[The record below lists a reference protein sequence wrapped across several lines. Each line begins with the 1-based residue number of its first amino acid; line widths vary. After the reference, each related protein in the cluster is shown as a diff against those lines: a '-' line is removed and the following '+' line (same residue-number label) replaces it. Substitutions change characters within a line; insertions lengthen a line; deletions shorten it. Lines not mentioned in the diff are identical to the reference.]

1 MSRLVD
7 LYPRAWR
14 ERYGAE
20 LADLL
25 EQRPPSLLD
34 RVDLVRGAVDAR
46 IHPQLV
52 APASP
57 EPVDDGVINARR
69 AGWFTL
75 AGAATWLGGVVVAV
89 NGPLV
94 HDEWGTYRDGG
105 GGLPLIILAMALL
118 AVGIAATAERLPSG
132 DRLGRAGAWLAG
144 GGGLLWAMAPWVMV
158 TGLVGAFGFVCLG
171 VAAVRARHWPAW
183 GVAAALAAVAA
194 FPLALSGLLP
204 VPGGALE
211 SDGQYIVFAGLV
223 ALWLVVAGP
232 LLGRSAVAPPSG
244 A

>member
-1 MSRLVD
+1 MSRLVG

-34 RVDLVRGAVDAR
+34 RVDLVRGALDAR

-52 APASP
+52 VPASP

-75 AGAATWLGGVVVAV
+75 AGAAAWLAGLVVAL

-94 HDEWGTYRDGG
+94 HDEWGTYRDGA

-132 DRLGRAGAWLAG
+132 DWLGRAGAWLAG

-158 TGLVGAFGFVCLG
+158 TGVVGAFGFGCLG
-171 VAAVRARHWPAW
+171 AAAVRARHWPAW
-183 GVAAALAAVAA
+183 AVGAALAALAA

-204 VPGGALE
+204 VPSGA
-211 SDGQYIVFAGLV
+211 SGTDGQYVVFAGLV
-223 ALWLVVAGP
+223 VLWLVVAGP
-232 LLGRSAVAPPSG
+232 LLGRSAVAPPTG